1 MPYIDIDGLR
11 TYYERSGDRARR
23 AIVMVHGASQD
34 TLSWRYNVEAFAASF
49 DVVAVDLPGHGKSDL
64 VDGSSYESTKRNA
77 AHVLRLVAAL
87 GLERPLIMGH
97 SMGGGIA
104 CHAAASAPD
113 RIGGIVLVNGTPY
126 RAGATTGYHNTYLV
140 DLASIN
146 PTDWFEVNFTTLV
159 GSRTEPG
166 RAREIVREARRCI
179 PEVAA
184 SDIRAFAGYQLEE
197 DLPKIACPVLIVETD
212 EDWTVP
218 AEPARQAAARLS
230 CPNEFLLI
238 EGYGHF
244 PHAECPALFNT
255 KVLEAMRRLGLLPAN
270 A

>member
-1 MPYIDIDGLR
+1 MAYIDIDGLR
-11 TYYERSGDRARR
+11 TYYERSGDRANR

-34 TLSWRYNVEAFAASF
+34 TISWRYNIDAFAAHF

-77 AHVLRLVAAL
+77 AHVLGLIAGL

-104 CHAAASAPD
+104 CHAAASAPE
-113 RIGGIVLVNGTPY
+113 RVGGIVLVNGTPY
-126 RAGATTGYHNTYLV
+126 RAASTTGYHNTYLV

-146 PTDWFEVNFTTLV
+146 PTDWFEVNFTTLI
-159 GSRTEPG
+159 GSRTEAV
-166 RAREIVREARRCI
+166 RAHQIVREARRCM

-184 SDIRAFAGYQLEE
+184 SDIRAFASYQLDE
-197 DLPKIACPVLIVETD
+197 DLPRIACPVIIVETD

-218 AEPARQAAARLS
+218 AEPARQAAAQLRGA
-230 CPNEFLLI
+230 NEFILI

-244 PHAECPALFNT
+244 PHAECPALFNSQ
-255 KVLEAMRRLGLLPAN
+255 VFVAMRRLDLLAEN